1 MKNIKKT
8 LILLIILVLIISAI
22 MIAIAMKQSKGETR
36 KGIAIV
42 NTNRQDENHEI
53 SEDDADVG
61 DVPLEI
67 IVAKEAQILKDKPR
81 FFSVEKMIN
90 TYLEYV
96 NAGNSI
102 AIYSILDNSYINNNG
117 ISVQNVLDVIQ
128 QTTYYIGKYQA
139 KEMYI
144 KDDTYKPI
152 YYIYGTLEENLK
164 KSPVYF
170 TMYQDNDN
178 MTFALKP
185 ISQEE
190 YLLCTSGSK
199 KETYKEEI
207 KLTDYNRYTLNVLN
221 NEQIAQR
228 YFENYINDA
237 RYYPQDAY
245 NSLDERYK
253 NLRFGSY
260 ENFTAYLTQK
270 AAELEA
276 LDYKAV
282 KNANQFQSQEEYQ
295 NYIKNLDRKRMEKY
309 YIYTVDETEY
319 CICVDGYGNYYIF
332 KIIDVMNYKLIL
344 DTYTIDL
351 PDFLEKYKDASIE
364 DKVILNI
371 EKIFEALN
379 NKDYNY
385 VYNKLEPTYRENT
398 VGTYENFATI
408 MSKNLYE
415 KNSIEYETF
424 TKGENFHK
432 YTLTITDATGK
443 NQAKIQ
449 MNITMMLGENT
460 DYTIKFE

>member
-1 MKNIKKT
+1 
-8 LILLIILVLIISAI
+8 
-22 MIAIAMKQSKGETR
+22 
-36 KGIAIV
+36 
-42 NTNRQDENHEI
+42 
-53 SEDDADVG
+53 
-61 DVPLEI
+61 
-67 IVAKEAQILKDKPR
+67 
-81 FFSVEKMIN
+81 
-90 TYLEYV
+90 
-96 NAGNSI
+96 
-102 AIYSILDNSYINNNG
+102 
-117 ISVQNVLDVIQ
+117 
-128 QTTYYIGKYQA
+128 
-139 KEMYI
+139 
-144 KDDTYKPI
+144 
-152 YYIYGTLEENLK
+152 
-164 KSPVYF
+164 
-170 TMYQDNDN
+170 
-178 MTFALKP
+178 
-185 ISQEE
+185 
-190 YLLCTSGSK
+190 
-199 KETYKEEI
+199 
-207 KLTDYNRYTLNVLN
+207 
-221 NEQIAQR
+221 
-228 YFENYINDA
+228 
-237 RYYPQDAY
+237 
-245 NSLDERYK
+245 
-253 NLRFGSY
+253 
-260 ENFTAYLTQK
+260 
-270 AAELEA
+270 
-276 LDYKAV
+276 
-282 KNANQFQSQEEYQ
+282 
-295 NYIKNLDRKRMEKY
+295 MEKY

-408 MSKNLYE
+408 MSKNLFE